1 MAKQEPT
8 KTESS
13 YTVEQR
19 MSKMFIDPGN
29 AGAVSVDIEGPDA
42 ADRNADFLGGS
53 GGVEPRDV
61 APTWIGD
68 YAPVDAG
75 SPTDEGQLTNDLN
88 VTDTHLATGGGDLQ
102 Q

>member
-13 YTVEQR
+13 YAVEQR

-29 AGAVSVDIEGPDA
+29 AGAVSVDIQGPDA
-42 ADRNADFLGGS
+42 ADRNAEFLAGS
-53 GGVEPRDV
+53 GGAEPRDI
-61 APTWIGD
+61 APTWIGE
-68 YAPVDAG
+68 YAPVSTG
-75 SPTDEGQLTNDLN
+75 SATDEGQLTNDLN
-88 VTDTHLATGGGDLQ
+88 VTDTHLTGSGGDLQ